1 MVVRSSRNPKSFEQ
15 ALAALNAA
23 SIDAFN
29 RGDARACA
37 ECYEERATLLFRDEP
52 PIKGCEAIAALFGKY
67 LSKGVKLAAIDLV

>member
-29 RGDARACA
+29 RGARGLAPSVMKNVRPFC
-37 ECYEERATLLFRDEP
+37 RDEP

-67 LSKGVKLAAIDLV
+67 LSMGVKLAAIDLV